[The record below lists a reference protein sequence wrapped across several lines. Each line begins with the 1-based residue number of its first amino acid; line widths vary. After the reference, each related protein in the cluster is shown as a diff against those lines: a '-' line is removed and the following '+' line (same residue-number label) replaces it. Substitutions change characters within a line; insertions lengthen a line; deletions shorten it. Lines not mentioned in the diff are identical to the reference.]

1 MLEDRSIAMSFGNS
15 KGVIKLSSDL
25 SKASL
30 SSIPTPPLGGSFDKV
45 NRQNIPTPPLERHSV
60 RKLTKHNSSGDI
72 DTAAKYT
79 PVDHR
84 LSTGDVHKD
93 DSKVE
98 KFSLEWF
105 QIRMKEKSDAAPSS
119 RSSCTERDA
128 TLSQQSKVK
137 EPAGPHNTQPDNEE
151 GLSCKLNGVQKYSLE
166 WFMINSEQKTKE
178 DIINDVHKEVLY
190 SREKSENAISSEQR
204 QRLDKVP
211 KFSLEW
217 FEIKKEIE
225 ASKRKKQ
232 QLP

>member
-1 MLEDRSIAMSFGNS
+1 VLEDRSIAMSFGNS
-15 KGVIKLSSDL
+15 KGVIKASDL
-25 SKASL
+25 SNGSL

-45 NRQNIPTPPLERHSV
+45 NRQYIPTPPLERHSV
-60 RKLTKHNSSGDI
+60 RKLTKHNSTGDI
-72 DTAAKYT
+72 DNAAKYT

-84 LSTGDVHKD
+84 LSAGDVHKD

-105 QIRMKEKSDAAPSS
+105 QIRMKEKSAPSS

-128 TLSQQSKVK
+128 TSQQSKVK
-137 EPAGPHNTQPDNEE
+137 EPDGPHKTQPDNEE

-190 SREKSENAISSEQR
+190 SREKSENVISSEQR
-204 QRLDKVP
+204 RRLDKVP

-225 ASKRKKQ
+225 ALKRKKQ
-232 QLP
+232 QSP

>member
-15 KGVIKLSSDL
+15 KGVIEASDL
-25 SKASL
+25 SNGSL
-30 SSIPTPPLGGSFDKV
+30 SSIPTPPLGGSYDKV
-45 NRQNIPTPPLERHSV
+45 NRQNIPTPSLERHSV
-60 RKLTKHNSSGDI
+60 RKLTKHNSTGDI

-84 LSTGDVHKD
+84 LSTGDLHKD

-105 QIRMKEKSDAAPSS
+105 QIRMKEKSGRS

-151 GLSCKLNGVQKYSLE
+151 GLSCKLNGVRKCSLE

-204 QRLDKVP
+204 RRLDKVP

>member
-15 KGVIKLSSDL
+15 KGVIEASDL
-25 SKASL
+25 LNGSL

-45 NRQNIPTPPLERHSV
+45 NRQNIPTPPPERHSV
-60 RKLTKHNSSGDI
+60 RKLTKHNSTGDI

-79 PVDHR
+79 PVDYR
-84 LSTGDVHKD
+84 LSADDVHKD

-105 QIRMKEKSDAAPSS
+105 QIRMKEKSGRS

-166 WFMINSEQKTKE
+166 WFMINNEQKTKE

>member
-15 KGVIKLSSDL
+15 KGVIKASDL
-25 SKASL
+25 SNGSL
-30 SSIPTPPLGGSFDKV
+30 SSIPTPPLGGSLDKV
-45 NRQNIPTPPLERHSV
+45 NRQNIPTPPLEGHSV
-60 RKLTKHNSSGDI
+60 RKLTKHNSTGDIDI

-79 PVDHR
+79 PVDYR
-84 LSTGDVHKD
+84 LSGSDVHKD

-105 QIRMKEKSDAAPSS
+105 QIRMKEKSAAAPSS
-119 RSSCTERDA
+119 RSSYTERDA
-128 TLSQQSKVK
+128 TSQQSKVK
-137 EPAGPHNTQPDNEE
+137 EPAGPHNTQHDNEE

-190 SREKSENAISSEQR
+190 SREKSENVISSEQR
-204 QRLDKVP
+204 RRLDKVP

-225 ASKRKKQ
+225 ALKRKKQ
-232 QLP
+232 QSP